1 MKKFTLRTFTQI
13 LTACVAIAALFCA
26 IFGMLDYLR
35 ELIAR
40 SIIPSSP
47 RSMTITPT
55 GMWIEF
61 AE

>member
-35 ELIAR
+35 ELTDLLNASANLP
-40 SIIPSSP
+40 SIIC
-47 RSMTITPT
+47 
-55 GMWIEF
+55 
-61 AE
+61 